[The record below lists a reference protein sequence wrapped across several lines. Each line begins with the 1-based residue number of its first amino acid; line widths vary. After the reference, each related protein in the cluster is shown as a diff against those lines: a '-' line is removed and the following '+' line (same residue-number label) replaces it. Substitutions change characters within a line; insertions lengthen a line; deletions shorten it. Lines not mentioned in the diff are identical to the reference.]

1 MYKESRISEKH
12 SLPLSNKHPLAAAV
26 SALALASTFLATGI
40 PDAFAQEDDAEI
52 EEVVVTGSRIQRE
65 DLTALSPIEVIDQAE
80 IRASNTTNIE
90 EFLRE
95 RPQFTQAL
103 GDNVNNGNPGA
114 ATVDLRNLGEERT
127 LVLVN
132 GKRFT
137 PYDYNGAVD
146 LSMIPTS
153 LVQRVEIITGGAS
166 AVYGTDAI
174 AGVVNFIL
182 VDDFEG
188 AEFDVS
194 YFQTGEGDGDTEDYN
209 VTLGTNFADGRGN
222 VVFNAGFTDQEAVT
236 QAERDFG
243 AESLDSEDLTPFGSF
258 TTPAGTVLYSPFPGD
273 PDGGLVQFAPDGN
286 FQTPTTFNF
295 NPFNLFQVPQERTT
309 ATLLSHYDISDSLR
323 AFGRISYANNE
334 VTTIIAPT
342 GTFFFPFDINYATNP
357 FLGPEAVDK
366 FAAVDAA
373 ETGPDANDGFVN
385 VLYGRRLPEVG
396 TRDSQY
402 ESEATQFVFG
412 LDGELT
418 DTIRWEAFAQ
428 YGETEQEQNFLNDI
442 AYDRAQASIQ
452 AVEVGG
458 EIVCL
463 NQDPNCVPGNYF
475 GEGNLSQEA
484 ANFTKLNLSEQ
495 RDTEQLVVGGSLTG
509 QSGIILPTAEEDI
522 AYALGFEVRR
532 DEGSARPDPNY
543 AAGNSVGFG
552 ASSPVDA
559 EIDIEEIFTEV
570 LVPVATG
577 VTLELG
583 ARYSEYENTA
593 SFADE
598 PSISNDFTNTSYKIG
613 ADWQIIE
620 DLRARAMFQH
630 AVRAPN
636 LAEIGFPRTPGIGDL
651 DTDPCEG
658 DNPVGNPALTELCIA
673 TGVPAGNIGSLTSII
688 AGQIG
693 NFLGG
698 NPSLDPEEADTYT
711 AGLVYTPSAVPG
723 LEMSVD
729 FYDITVEN
737 VITQLSEQ
745 EIINSCYAGGAG
757 DPNSAFCQ
765 RVVRSPLTGGLNA
778 GTTVG
783 VDVSLINSAETTARG
798 WDVNFHYGFELDDM
812 GTLDFGLMATYVLEQ
827 TFQSAAGTI
836 RFDCA
841 GLVGATCTRPAPELR
856 FVQNTTW
863 QMGGLRLDLFW
874 RYIDELKQDA
884 IVIGGSSPADWAEPT
899 IDDHNYFDLA
909 GSYTVNDT
917 WTVRAGIENL
927 LDEDPPVVGN
937 TYGGTAE
944 NSGNTYPSTYDVL
957 GRAYFL
963 GVNVSF

>member
-1 MYKESRISEKH
+1 MSREHPIIK
-12 SLPLSNKHPLAAAV
+12 KHPLVAAF
-26 SALALASTFLATGI
+26 SSLGLASTFLVGGI
-40 PDAFAQEDDAEI
+40 PAVLAQEPATDEEI
-52 EEVVVTGSRIQRE
+52 EEIMVTGSRIERG
-65 DLTALSPIEVIDQAE
+65 DLTAFSPIEVIDQAE

-103 GDNVNNGNPGA
+103 GENTNNGNPGA
-114 ATVDLRNLGEERT
+114 ATVDLRNLGESRT

-137 PYDYNGAVD
+137 PYDYSGAVD

-153 LVQRVEIITGGAS
+153 LVERVEIITGGAS

-188 AEFDVS
+188 AEFDLS
-194 YFQTGEGDGDTEDYN
+194 FYQTSEGDADTEDYN
-209 VTLGTNFADGRGN
+209 LTLGTNFADGRGN
-222 VVFNAGFTDQEAVT
+222 IVFNAGFTDQEALT
-236 QAERDFG
+236 QAERSFG
-243 AESLDSEDLTPFGSF
+243 AESLDSADLSPFGSF
-258 TTPAGTVLYSPFPGD
+258 TTPAGTVLYSAFPGD
-273 PDGGLVQFAPDGN
+273 PDEGLVQFGPDGN
-286 FQTPTTFNF
+286 FQAPTTFNF
-295 NPFNLFQVPQERTT
+295 NPFNLFQVPQERVTG
-309 ATLLSHYDISDSLR
+309 TLLGHYDISDSLR
-323 AFGRISYANNE
+323 AFGRVSYANSE
-334 VTTIIAPT
+334 VETIIAPT

-357 FLGPEAVDK
+357 FLGPEAVAK

-373 ETGPDANDGFVN
+373 EAGAGANDGIVN

-396 TRDSQY
+396 TRDSQF
-402 ESEATQFVFG
+402 ENEALQFVVG
-412 LDGELT
+412 LEGELT
-418 DTIRWEAFAQ
+418 DNVRWEAFALT
-428 YGETEQEQNFLNDI
+428 GETEQEQAFLNDI
-442 AYDRAQASIQ
+442 AYDRVFESIQ
-452 AVEVGG
+452 AIEVGG
-458 EIVCL
+458 DIVCL
-463 NQDPNCVPGNYF
+463 SGGPACVPGNYF

-484 ANFTKLNLSEQ
+484 AQFITLNLSELRETDQ
-495 RDTEQLVVGGSLTG
+495 VVMGASLTG
-509 QSGIILPTAEEDI
+509 QTGISLPTAEEDI
-522 AYALGFEVRR
+522 AYALGFEWRQ
-532 DEGSARPDPNY
+532 DEGIARPDPNY

-559 EIDIEEIFTEV
+559 EIEIQEV
-570 LVPVATG
+570 FGEALIPVLSG

-593 SFADE
+593 SFAGE
-598 PSISNDFTNTSYKIG
+598 PEITNDFTNTSYKVG
-613 ADWQIIE
+613 ADWQILE

-636 LAEIGFPRTPGIGDL
+636 LEEIGLPRTPSVGDL

-658 DNPVGNPALTELCIA
+658 TNPVGDPALTELCIA
-673 TGVPAGNIGSLTSII
+673 TGVPAGQIGSLTSII

-711 AGLVYTPSAVPG
+711 VGLVYTPSQIPG
-723 LEMSVD
+723 LEVSID
-729 FYDITVEN
+729 YYDITVED

-745 EIINSCYAGGAG
+745 EIINSCYLGGAG
-757 DPNSAFCQ
+757 DPASPFCQ

-783 VDVSLINSAETTARG
+783 VDVSLLNSAETTAQG
-798 WDVNFHYGFELDDM
+798 WDLNLNYGLELDEM
-812 GTLDFGLMATYVLEQ
+812 GTLDFGLMATYVTEQ
-827 TFQSAAGTI
+827 AFQSAPGTAPY
-836 RFDCA
+836 DCA
-841 GLVGATCTRPAPELR
+841 GLVGATCTRPTPEVR

-863 QMGGLRLDLFW
+863 QMGGLRVDLFW
-874 RYIDELKQDA
+874 RYIDELTQDA
-884 IVIGGSSPADWAEPT
+884 IVVGGDLPAEWAEPT
-899 IDDHNYFDLA
+899 IDDFNYFDLA
-909 GSYTVNDT
+909 ASYTFDET
-917 WTVRAGIENL
+917 WTVRAGVDNL
-927 LDEDPPVVGN
+927 LDEEPPIVGN

-957 GRAYFL
+957 GRAYFV